1 MSYALPIILI
11 IIMIVANG
19 IFVAAEFAIVAARK
33 AKFQEM
39 HEQGNAIA
47 KFLLTILKDAESKD
61 RYIAIAQLGITIASI
76 GLGMY
81 GERSIAGWLYGPLEH
96 HFHLSHALA
105 HTFGT
110 IIAVAILTYLHVVI
124 GEMIPKALA
133 LQMPEQTALRVANP
147 MRVFGFIFAPVVLVL
162 NAIGMALLRLFG
174 ISVAGHGQ
182 HYNISELEQLVEE
195 SYQGGEVAARQ
206 HELID
211 NIFHFGERTVGQ
223 LMTPRTKVQGI
234 AHDASHAD
242 IIRLMQET
250 GHSRF
255 PVYKGTLDHV
265 IGILH
270 IKDFVRQQVKGDAA
284 DISNIDITKLMRRAP
299 RVPEQSSAQNLLESF
314 KRLKVHMA
322 LVVDEFGDCAGM
334 VTLEDLIEEVVGDL
348 QDEYDGQES
357 ANVQQQED
365 GSYLIAGETQLIS
378 LQEDYHLALH
388 SDRAD
393 TLAGI
398 VIDHLGRAA
407 ELADV
412 VKVQGYTLTVRACE
426 GLTIRQIQLQQE
438 GANEEEAGEKEA

>member
-11 IIMIVANG
+11 IIMIIANG
-19 IFVAAEFAIVAARK
+19 IFVAAEFAIVASRK

-39 HEQGNAIA
+39 EEQGNAVA
-47 KFLLTILKDAESKD
+47 KFLLNILKDAASKD

-81 GERSIAGWLYGPLEH
+81 GEKSIAGWLYGPLEH
-96 HFHLSHALA
+96 TFHLSHALA
-105 HTFGT
+105 HTLGT

-147 MRVFGFIFAPVVLVL
+147 MRAFGFIFAPVVMVL

-270 IKDFVRQQVKGDAA
+270 IKDFVKQQVQGDDAVDVA
-284 DISNIDITKLMRRAP
+284 SIDITKLMRRAP
-299 RVPEQSSAQNLLESF
+299 RVPEQSSAQSLLESF

-348 QDEYDGQES
+348 QDEYDEQER
-357 ANVQQQED
+357 AKVQAQAD
-365 GSYLIAGETQLIS
+365 GSYLIAGEMHLVT
-378 LQEDYHLALH
+378 LQEDYQLELR
-388 SDRAD
+388 SDKAD

-407 ELADV
+407 EVGDV
-412 VKVQGYTLTVRACE
+412 VQFKDYILTVRACE
-426 GLTIRQIQLQQE
+426 GLTITQIHVQQVV
-438 GANEEEAGEKEA
+438 